1 MNNSLAEVHPELVS
15 EWSEKNLPLTPDDIT
30 FGSNKK
36 VWWRG
41 ACGHEWQTSVK
52 AHSNGEKCPICSG
65 ARVIAGINDLATLE
79 PLLAKQWSKKNK
91 IKPTEVSIG
100 SHKKVIWRCE
110 KGHEW
115 EAAVKSRTIN
125 RTGCPYC
132 SHNKVLGGFND
143 LATLLPD
150 IAAEWSDRNYPLLPT
165 QVIQK
170 DKCDGIKTEARYTT
184 IDELF
189 DLWANMKRGLKN
201 NTFENY
207 KYMYNTFVRPVI
219 GSKRISTLKKSD
231 IKKYYNYL
239 VDERNLKPSTI
250 DNIHTVL
257 HQVLQIAVDD
267 DFIRNNP
274 SDNVLRELK
283 KAHCFQSEKR
293 RALTKLEQEL
303 FLNFMKTHPVYEHW
317 YPVFAVMIGTGL
329 RVGEVTGLRWC
340 DIDME
345 SGMIDVNHTLV
356 YYDHRTEGSK
366 SGCYFNVNTTKTPAS
381 MRQVPMLGFVKEAF
395 EHEKQKQEDLG
406 LHCEVTIDGYTD
418 FIFINRFGQAQHQAT
433 LNKAIRRII
442 RDCNDEQFLHSDE
455 PDVLLPHFSCHSL
468 RHTFTTRMCEAGVNI
483 KVIQDALGHS
493 DISTTLNIYADVT
506 KEMKAEEFKGL
517 DSYFKV

>member
-1 MNNSLAEVHPELVS
+1 M
-15 EWSEKNLPLTPDDIT
+15 
-30 FGSNKK
+30 
-36 VWWRG
+36 
-41 ACGHEWQTSVK
+41 
-52 AHSNGEKCPICSG
+52 
-65 ARVIAGINDLATLE
+65 AT
-79 PLLAKQWSKKNK
+79 KRKD
-91 IKPTEVSIG
+91 
-100 SHKKVIWRCE
+100 
-110 KGHEW
+110 
-115 EAAVKSRTIN
+115 KSRVVLKTGEVQRKDGTYQFSWQDSQMKRRFVYA
-125 RTGCPYC
+125 RT
-132 SHNKVLGGFND
+132 LDD
-143 LATLLPD
+143 LR
-150 IAAEWSDRNYPLLPT
+150 EKEKR
-165 QVIQK
+165 IQK

-274 SDNVLRELK
+274 LDNVLRELK

-293 RALTKLEQEL
+293 RALTKPEQEL
-303 FLNFMKTHPVYEHW
+303 FLNFLKTHPVYEHW

-340 DIDME
+340 DIDKCDKLAKYY
-345 SGMIDVNHTLV
+345 GVTIDSLV
-356 YYDHRTEGSK
+356 HQDNKVDDIKIAPAPIGKHLWGTVTIGSK
-366 SGCYFNVNTTKTPAS
+366 GQIVIPKAARET
-381 MRQVPMLGFVKEAF
+381 F

-442 RDCNDEQFLHSDE
+442 RDSNDEQFLHSDE